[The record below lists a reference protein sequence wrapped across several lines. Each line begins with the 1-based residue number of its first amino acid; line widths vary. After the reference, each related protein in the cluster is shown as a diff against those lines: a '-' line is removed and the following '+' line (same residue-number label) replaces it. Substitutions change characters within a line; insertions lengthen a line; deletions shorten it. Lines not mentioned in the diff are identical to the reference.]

1 MPPSNQTALEQT
13 MREKLARAVHAAR
26 DATAVRDAAAV
37 LVPRAV
43 AVLARFGYWPDMEG
57 QGESM
62 AGQEA
67 R

>member
-1 MPPSNQTALEQT
+1 